1 MDFSVAHLHLMFNH
15 IPVLGA
21 PFLALLLLIGLI
33 RRSAELQRVAL
44 GLTVLLALVTIPI
57 YLTGDPAQEQ
67 VENQPWFDK
76 DRGHDHE
83 ERADAALVGMLVAGA
98 VALGGLWLR
107 RKTPDVR
114 RPLAGLALAA
124 LLVASGLLA
133 WTALGGGQIRHD
145 EVRGAAGATG
155 GGTEGRAQERE
166 D

>member
-1 MDFSVAHLHLMFNH
+1 MED
-15 IPVLGA
+15 
-21 PFLALLLLIGLI
+21 
-33 RRSAELQRVAL
+33 
-44 GLTVLLALVTIPI
+44 
-57 YLTGDPAQEQ
+57 
-67 VENQPWFDK
+67 QPWFDK

>member
-1 MDFSVAHLHLMFNH
+1 MDFSTAHLHLMFNH

-57 YLTGDPAQEQ
+57 YLTGEPAEEQ
-67 VENQPWFDK
+67 VEGQPWFDK

-83 ERADAALVGMLVAGA
+83 ERAEAALVGMLAAGA
-98 VALGGLWLR
+98 VALGGLWLS

-114 RPLAGLALAA
+114 RPLAGLAL
-124 LLVASGLLA
+124 
-133 WTALGGGQIRHD
+133 GGPAREFRPAGVDRAGRRAD
-145 EVRGAAGATG
+145 PARRGTRGSRSDG
-155 GGTEGRAQERE
+155 WRG
-166 D
+166 